1 MLLTVKA
8 RCFVGVVAFAVA
20 VSGCGKD
27 SPSAPTNTP
36 PPTPTV
42 TGLSIGGSADRLRT
56 RQTQALTAT
65 VTLSN
70 GATQAATSPS
80 WSSSNATVASVS
92 DGGVVTGN
100 NQGNA
105 TISVT
110 AQGQTATRRYRSGRT
125 IRAHGQACTGFECAR
140 RPGPSVARLGGVRQ
154 TDSARGNCFQSD
166 SHWPSRMDRPSAA
179 ASSSGTSWARSR
191 EPCTTLVTSSVPVPR
206 RS

>member
-8 RCFVGVVAFAVA
+8 RCFVGVVAFTVA

-42 TGLSIGGSADRLRT
+42 TGLSIGGNADRLRT

-70 GATQAATSPS
+70 GTTQAATSPS

-92 DGGVVTGN
+92 DSGVVTGN
-100 NQGNA
+100 NQGNS

-110 AQGQTATRRYRSGRT
+110 AQGQTATTPISVWQDYQGTWTGMYR
-125 IRAHGQACTGFECAR
+125 IRVCTATGT
-140 RPGPSVARLGGVRQ
+140 LGGSAGWCTPDGFSAGQLLPIRLTLAQQNGSTVNGSIELGDVVGTVAGTVYDSRHLSVQVR
-154 TDSARGNCFQSD
+154 
-166 SHWPSRMDRPSAA
+166 
-179 ASSSGTSWARSR
+179 
-191 EPCTTLVTSSVPVPR
+191 R